1 MQAPKEGQLQ
11 KSPSRNLHGPQE
23 RQTYK
28 PKPNPAEGMLYTPII
43 PPSPASRTVLQIDP
57 SPNAYLENV
66 PRELQIS

>member
-1 MQAPKEGQLQ
+1 MQVPLEGHLQ
-11 KSPSRNLHGPQE
+11 KSPTRNLHGPQK
-23 RQTYK
+23 RQTDR
-28 PKPNPAEGMLYTPII
+28 PNPAEGMLYTPII